1 MEKLISQMQAVLTVL
16 TAILPLAPAKNR
28 TAIADALEAV
38 AAALKL
44 GDIAV
49 AAASDLADKFAVL
62 RAETEAMTLVG
73 EGELETAFERVR
85 AASAAFRAAYAQSAP
100 L

>member
-1 MEKLISQMQAVLTVL
+1 MEKLISQMQAVLSVL
-16 TAILPLAPAKNR
+16 TTILPLAPAKNR

-44 GDIAV
+44 GDVAV
-49 AAASDLADKFAVL
+49 AAASDLAEKFAVL
-62 RAETEAMTLVG
+62 RAETEAMTQVG
-73 EGELETAFERVR
+73 EADLEAAFERVR
-85 AASAAFRAAYAQSAP
+85 AASMAFRAAYAQSAP